1 MAEQSPQG
9 AGTGR
14 EIREG
19 MKDAVPVVLGYV
31 PIGIAY
37 GILGVSAGV
46 PAWGVIGMSVMVFAG
61 SAQLVGVSLLG
72 AGVTPLTLLATT
84 LLLNLRHLLYSS
96 ALVPKLQKM
105 PKSRLAWLAAELTDE
120 TFVMATRA
128 AERRGRLS
136 FPFVAGLNGVSQ
148 LSWIAG
154 STIGA
159 LAGSLVGD
167 PARLGLDYALTAMF
181 IGLLALQ
188 LHGRRE
194 LVVAG
199 VAAMASLALAVLG
212 VGAWGALVATLAASV
227 AGTLLPGKEDP
238 LVEDPARASA
248 DDDVG
253 VRARGERA

>member
-1 MAEQSPQG
+1 MKGRQTG
-9 AGTGR
+9 DTGR
-14 EIREG
+14 QVREG
-19 MKDAVPVVLGYV
+19 IKEAVPVILGYV

-46 PAWGVIGMSVMVFAG
+46 PAWAVIGMSVIVFAG

-72 AGVTPLTLLATT
+72 AGAAPLTLVATT

-96 ALVPKLQKM
+96 ALVPKLERM
-105 PKSRLAWLAAELTDE
+105 PKGRLAWVAAELTDE

-128 AERRGRLS
+128 AERRGRLG
-136 FPFVAGLNGVSQ
+136 FAFLAGLNGISQ

-154 STIGA
+154 SAVGA

-194 LVVAG
+194 LFVAG
-199 VAAMASLALAVLG
+199 VAAVASLVLAILG
-212 VGAWGALVATLAASV
+212 VGAWGALAATLVASLV
-227 AGTLLPGKEDP
+227 GMLLPGKEDP
-238 LVEDPARASA
+238 LVEDPARAIAEDAA
-248 DDDVG
+248 D
-253 VRARGERA
+253 VRRREGRA